1 MTTAG
6 SPVLGTAAYL
16 EQLRGEGAR
25 LAASAAPLDLGLA
38 VPACPG
44 WVLRDLL
51 RHVGYVHRWATGYV
65 TGPHT
70 ERVPRL
76 DEPAILA
83 QDVPDVVLLDWF
95 RTGHAG
101 LVSALEAAGPGL
113 DCWTFLPG
121 AASPLDF
128 WARRQAHETTVH
140 RVNVQQAAA
149 STPACWARP
158 VPAALAALAAD
169 GIDELLMGFAR
180 RSARHGPLADPPCNL
195 FIQVADGYQWLARMG
210 PERAELARGWA
221 GLAPGPRDCTLSGP
235 AAAVY
240 LLLWN
245 RHDVGEVSGLR
256 LAGDLG
262 VLRRWQR
269 GVRVTWG

>member
-140 RVNVQQAAA
+140 RVDVQQAAA
-149 STPACWARP
+149 STPAPGRP
-158 VPAALAALAAD
+158 GPGRPGRPGRGRHRRAAD
-169 GIDELLMGFAR
+169 GLRPAQRPAR
-180 RSARHGPLADPPCNL
+180 P
-195 FIQVADGYQWLARMG
+195 
-210 PERAELARGWA
+210 A
-221 GLAPGPRDCTLSGP
+221 GRPAVQPVHPGG
-235 AAAVY
+235 
-240 LLLWN
+240 
-245 RHDVGEVSGLR
+245 
-256 LAGDLG
+256 
-262 VLRRWQR
+262 
-269 GVRVTWG
+269 